1 MKKFVL
7 LLLCFTI
14 LLSLSSCGSSQ
25 QTDASLPSPSDGK
38 IKIVTTIFPIYDWV
52 KQIIGD
58 RAEIKLLMSNG
69 VDLHNFQPTVDDI
82 ITITDSDVFIYVGGE
97 SDTWVEDI
105 LARSNGKKP
114 VTINLIDLLGS
125 NVKEEEIVPG
135 MQEEDED
142 HKDHEDHED
151 HEDHHH
157 TGIEYD
163 EHVWLSLKNADI
175 ACSKIC
181 SELCSLD
188 SENST
193 QYQKNYDNYSSLLQE
208 MDSKYSSSIS
218 GAKHNTVLFGDR
230 FPFRYLTDDYGIEYY
245 AAFVGCSAESEASFE
260 TIIFLANKVDEL
272 SLPAILKIETSDG
285 SIAETIRQNTSS
297 KDQKILEMNSM
308 QSCTDEDIENGL
320 SYLQIMDSNLSTLL
334 EALS

>member
-1 MKKFVL
+1 MFKKFVL

-14 LLSLSSCGSSQ
+14 LLSLSSCGSGQPSN
-25 QTDASLPSPSDGK
+25 ASLLSDGK

-52 KQIIGD
+52 RQIAGD
-58 RAEIKLLMSNG
+58 MAEIELLMSNG
-69 VDLHNFQPTVDDI
+69 IDLHNFQPSVDDI
-82 ITITDSDVFIYVGGE
+82 ITITDCDVFIYVGGT
-97 SDTWVEDI
+97 SDAWVNDV
-105 LARSNGKKP
+105 LSRSSSNKP
-114 VTINLIDLLGS
+114 VAINLIELLGN

-135 MQEEDED
+135 MQEED
-142 HKDHEDHED
+142 EDHED

-163 EHVWLSLKNADI
+163 EHVWLSLKNADL

-193 QYQKNYDNYSSLLQE
+193 QYKKNYDNYSSLLKE

-218 GAKHNTVLFGDR
+218 TAKHDTVLFGDR
-230 FPFRYLTDDYGIEYY
+230 FPFRYLTDDYGIKYY

-285 SIAETIRQNTSS
+285 SIAETIRKNTSS

-308 QSCTDEDIENGL
+308 QSCTEKDIEKGI

-334 EALS
+334 TALS

>member
-1 MKKFVL
+1 
-7 LLLCFTI
+7 
-14 LLSLSSCGSSQ
+14 
-25 QTDASLPSPSDGK
+25 
-38 IKIVTTIFPIYDWV
+38 
-52 KQIIGD
+52 
-58 RAEIKLLMSNG
+58 
-69 VDLHNFQPTVDDI
+69 
-82 ITITDSDVFIYVGGE
+82 
-97 SDTWVEDI
+97 
-105 LARSNGKKP
+105 
-114 VTINLIDLLGS
+114 
-125 NVKEEEIVPG
+125 
-135 MQEEDED
+135 
-142 HKDHEDHED
+142 
-151 HEDHHH
+151 
-157 TGIEYD
+157 
-163 EHVWLSLKNADI
+163 
-175 ACSKIC
+175 
-181 SELCSLD
+181 
-188 SENST
+188 
-193 QYQKNYDNYSSLLQE
+193 